1 MNTAKLRSLPP
12 AYPDFHR
19 SLRKHSPLPAR
30 FAPSLRYLTLLL
42 VLGWSHAQ
50 AGDVAGVIRSPLLQQ
65 NVEGATVTVEGLDRR
80 TATDRSGR
88 FVLRD
93 LPAGSYTLNVA
104 AAGFQRQQ
112 LPIVVSASGRV
123 EVSVVLETL
132 YEEIEEI
139 VVTSARASQLLAL
152 QRKRSADRI
161 LDAISA
167 DSVGKLPD
175 FNAAEA
181 IQRLP
186 GLSVELDQG
195 EGRYPIVRGIDSNL
209 NNVTIDG
216 NPVGAPEGEGRRVA
230 LDVVPSDLIAIVE
243 VVKAATPDL
252 DGNAV
257 GGNINIVTR
266 SAFASD
272 DSFGTVSVRAGHNDK
287 SGRSPYGLSGT
298 WGGKL
303 GANEQF
309 GVVVAAS
316 YYDRRYETDL
326 LEGLD
331 WSEFAPGSFS
341 PEQVRLFDYDIT
353 RERIGLNAN
362 LEYRRSDTSL
372 FYLRTI
378 FNEFTD
384 EEARDQL
391 DLDAARGDQSA
402 VSATVVQ
409 NSEGRASREFRQN
422 DQTQKLNNISFGG
435 EFDWDGKLFETSY
448 TYSRAEEITPR
459 RIDWEY
465 RSSGSAFPNT
475 IDVGSLFFELDA
487 GAAINDPAN
496 FDFRRVLFRTDDI
509 EEDIHT
515 IKGDLQ
521 IPMEFGSNP
530 GFLKFGLKVSARD
543 KLRDRNNENYTD
555 AQDFTLAD
563 TGLFLGAPSDF
574 HNDRYDL
581 GPRLD
586 FAAHQ
591 ALFGSDPA
599 LFEFDAEDSAL
610 DSIASDYDLEET
622 ISAGYGMLSVDIGD
636 VNIVAGVRAEY
647 TDATYDA
654 FIVDLPVD
662 PVNPATPISDRAS
675 YLDWLPSIHMNWRP
689 GDNWVVRAAWTN
701 TIGRPNFE
709 DVAPSLES
717 DDGEGEAG
725 NSDLKPFDSMGF
737 DLSFEYYLQP
747 SGVVSLGVFYKDIDN
762 PIFTRVSDNV
772 TFRGIFFDELAQPE
786 NADSGSLLGLEF
798 NWEQQF
804 VMLPAPFDGLGASLN
819 LTFIDSEVDVFG
831 RESDDL
837 PFFRQPDMIGNAA
850 VYYAIGPFEIRA
862 AATYR
867 DDYLQEIGGNNEED
881 VYFGERTQVDVKF
894 SYAPTDRWSF
904 FGEVQNVNDASR
916 REFQGNASRLFA
928 DELYSWTTLVGASVT
943 F

>member
-1 MNTAKLRSLPP
+1 MNAALPTSLSSTDPSARLSGKPP
-12 AYPDFHR
+12 AREPGR
-19 SLRKHSPLPAR
+19 LALALRCLA
-30 FAPSLRYLTLLL
+30 LWLI
-42 VLGWSHAQ
+42 LGPGQAH
-50 AGDVAGVIRSPLLQQ
+50 AGDVAGVVRSPALQQ
-65 NVEGATVTVEGLDRR
+65 NVEGAIVTVEGLDLR
-80 TATDRSGR
+80 TTTDRSGR
-88 FVLRD
+88 FALRD
-93 LPAGSYTLNVA
+93 LAPGQYTLSVGG
-104 AAGFQRQQ
+104 AGFQRQQ
-112 LPIVVSASGRV
+112 VPVTVAETGRV
-123 EVSVVLETL
+123 EVTVSLETL
-132 YEEIEEI
+132 YEELDEI
-139 VVTSARASQLLAL
+139 VVTGARVSQLLAL
-152 QRKRSADRI
+152 QRKQSADRI
-161 LDAISA
+161 LDAVSA

-216 NPVGAPEGEGRRVA
+216 NPVGAPEGAGRRVA
-230 LDVVPSDLIAIVE
+230 LDVVPSDLIAVVE

-272 DSFGTVSVRAGHNDK
+272 EPFGTLSVRAGYNEK
-287 SGRSPYGLSGT
+287 SDRTPYGVSGS
-298 WGGKL
+298 WGGTL
-303 GANEQF
+303 GAADQF
-309 GVVVAAS
+309 GLVVAAS

-326 LEGLD
+326 AEGLD
-331 WSEFAPGSFS
+331 WSEFAPGSFA
-341 PEQVRLFDYDIT
+341 PERVRLFDYDIS
-353 RERIGLNAN
+353 RERIGVNAN
-362 LEYRRSDTSL
+362 LEYRHSDTSL

-391 DLDAARGDQSA
+391 DLDADRGDQSA
-402 VSATVVQ
+402 LSATVVQ

-422 DQTQKLNNISFGG
+422 DQTQRLNNISIGG
-435 EFDWDGKLFETSY
+435 EFDWNGTVFETSY
-448 TYSRAEEITPR
+448 TYSHAEEVTPR

-487 GAAINDPAN
+487 GAAIDDPAN
-496 FDFRRVLFRTDDI
+496 FDFRRVLFRSDNI

-515 IKGDLQ
+515 IRGDLE

-530 GFLKFGLKVSARD
+530 GYLKFGLKVSARD
-543 KLRDRNNENYTD
+543 KLRDRSNENYTD
-555 AQDFTLAD
+555 AQEFTLAD
-563 TGLFLGAPSDF
+563 SGLFLPAPTEF
-574 HNDRYDL
+574 HGDRYNL

-586 FAAHQ
+586 FGAHQ
-591 ALFGSDPA
+591 ALFRSNPE

-622 ISAGYGMLSVDIGD
+622 LYAGYGMFSVDIGD
-636 VNIVAGVRAEY
+636 VNVIAGVRAEY
-647 TDATYDA
+647 TDATYNA
-654 FIVDLPVD
+654 FLVDLPVD
-662 PVNPATPISDRAS
+662 PANPATPVSDRAS
-675 YLDWLPSIHMNWRP
+675 YLDLLPSVHVNWRP
-689 GDNWVVRAAWTN
+689 RDNWVVRAAWTN

-717 DDGEGEAG
+717 DDGEGAAG
-725 NSDLKPFDSMGF
+725 NSDLEPFESMGL
-737 DLSFEYYLQP
+737 DLSVEYYLQP
-747 SGVVSLGVFYKDIDN
+747 AGVISAGVFYKSIDN
-762 PIFTRVSDNV
+762 PIFTRVSDDI
-772 TFRGIFFDELAQPE
+772 TFRGIFFDEFAQPE
-786 NADSGSLLGLEF
+786 NADSGSLLGLEL

-804 VMLPAPFDGLGASLN
+804 VMLPSPFDGLGASLN
-819 LTFIDSEVDVFG
+819 LTFIDSEVDVIG

-837 PFFRQPDMIGNAA
+837 PFFRQPDAIGNAA
-850 VYYAIGPFEIRA
+850 VYYTIGPFEARV

-867 DDYLQEIGGNNEED
+867 DDYLQEIGGDNDED
-881 VYFGERTQVDVKF
+881 VYFGERTQVDVKL

-904 FGEVQNVNDASR
+904 FGEVQNINDASR
-916 REFQGNASRLFA
+916 REYQGDAGRLFA
-928 DELYSWTTLVGASVT
+928 DELYSWTALIGATVT